1 MRNRGIGEWLIHAL
15 VLAAVL
21 VPIFPGVFLR
31 GELLVPGECIYNYA
45 PWASHRPADLARQNP
60 LGVEVPTAVNVW
72 YAVTE
77 MAFDRGEWP
86 LWSPMQ
92 FTGAPLLANF
102 QAAVFYPPRL
112 IFRVFDD
119 TSVAMTL
126 YILLRFWLCGFNAY
140 VCARLLRL
148 GVPASRFFS
157 IAYMLAG
164 YNLLWC
170 FYPPPDVMA
179 WFPYLFLGVERLLTG
194 STRRGFPALFFG
206 AVMALLPGHPAT
218 YVMACSGLAL
228 YVVIRLAAGPRPAA
242 SAMKSA
248 PYAAAAFALALAVCA
263 IQVVPFLEYVRNG
276 TLFID
281 HFFEEGVKHY
291 LYRPADLLGL
301 WAPRF
306 LGTEHE
312 GTFWGTT
319 NHTYLGMLYA
329 GIPVW
334 IGVILLAAR
343 PELDRNVQ
351 VRVRALLAASAVALY
366 LATDLPGAGTI
377 QALPLF
383 DGARPAYF
391 VAFAAFA
398 IPLASAIVFEAW
410 LGRERSVRSLCPPM
424 AVAAILALA
433 IFGGFQFATISSTE
447 YINARDKTPDL
458 AGYVLGQSAYSL
470 AFAVCTFLI
479 LAMLAKGRRW
489 SSPVLFA
496 ITVVLVIDHAAGI
509 RGLLPTTPSNYLFPR
524 TEVTDYLR
532 ELPAPTR
539 VRFDPLVVPAGF
551 AANYGIEEMRGYDAM
566 YPARFRPVF
575 DRLDTTPGTAV
586 DDLLAAPIVL
596 LPEWREVPDG
606 YEILRETEGVR
617 IARNRN
623 AMPRV
628 RLVGRV
634 ERFESP
640 EAMFERMGRKDFN
653 PARMVLCEAASA
665 PDLHEADDAPPGDA
679 GIVEWN
685 WNRVRIRVEARK
697 PCVLVMADAYFPG
710 WHARMDGEPVG
721 IFPAYHFFRGVLV
734 PEGKHEI
741 EFEYRPSSFRIG
753 AVVSVVALC
762 GALAAA
768 LGLLSRRR
776 SGPPPPTS
784 AQN

>member
-1 MRNRGIGEWLIHAL
+1 MRNRGLTEWLTHAL
-15 VLAAVL
+15 ILVIVL

-102 QAAVFYPPRL
+102 QSAVFYPPRL

-148 GVPASRFFS
+148 GVAASRFFS

-179 WFPYLFLGVERLLTG
+179 WFPYLFLGVERLLAG
-194 STRRGFPALFFG
+194 SARTGFPALFFG
-206 AVMALLPGHPAT
+206 AVTALLPGHPAT
-218 YVMACSGLAL
+218 FVMACSGLAL
-228 YVVIRLAAGPRPAA
+228 YAVIRLAAGPQPAA

-248 PYAAAAFALALAVCA
+248 PYAAGAFALALAVCA
-263 IQVVPFLEYVRNG
+263 IQVIPFLEYVRNG
-276 TLFID
+276 ALIID
-281 HFFEEGVKHY
+281 YFFEEGVKHY

-306 LGTEHE
+306 HGTEHE
-312 GTFWGTT
+312 GRFWGTT
-319 NHTYLGMLYA
+319 NHTYLGMLYT

-334 IGVILLAAR
+334 VGVLLLAAR
-343 PELDRNVQ
+343 PELERNA
-351 VRVRALLAASAVALY
+351 RIRIRALLAASAIALY
-366 LATDLPGAGTI
+366 LATDLPGAGAI
-377 QALPLF
+377 QSLPLF

-398 IPLASAIVFEAW
+398 FPLASALVFEAW

-433 IFGGFQFATISSTE
+433 IFGGFQFATVSSIE
-447 YINARDKTPDL
+447 YINARHKTPDL
-458 AGYVLGQSAYSL
+458 AGYVLRQSAYSL
-470 AFAVCTFLI
+470 AFAVSTFLI
-479 LAMLAKGRRW
+479 LATAAKGRRR
-489 SSPVLFA
+489 SSPVLMA
-496 ITVVLVIDHAAGI
+496 IAVVLVIDHAAGI
-509 RGLLPTTPSNYLFPR
+509 RGLLPTTPRAYLFPR

-539 VRFDPLVVPAGF
+539 VRFDPLVMPAGF

-586 DDLLAAPIVL
+586 DNLLAAPIVL
-596 LPEWREVPDG
+596 LPEWREVPEG
-606 YEILRETEGVR
+606 YEILRETEDVR
-617 IARNRN
+617 IARNWN
-623 AMPRV
+623 AVPRV
-628 RLVGRV
+628 RLVDRV
-634 ERFESP
+634 ERFDSA
-640 EAMFERMGRKDFN
+640 EAMFERMGRPDFD
-653 PARMVLCEAASA
+653 PARVVLCDVATVPEL
-665 PDLHEADDAPPGDA
+665 PETGDGPPGEA
-679 GIVEWN
+679 RIAQWN
-685 WNRVRIRVEARK
+685 WNRVTVDVEANKRS
-697 PCVLVMADAYFPG
+697 VLVMADAYFPG
-710 WHARMDGEPVG
+710 WEARIDGESVD
-721 IFPAYHFFRGVLV
+721 IFPAYHFFRGVVV
-734 PEGKHEI
+734 PEGKHTVELV
-741 EFEYRPSSFRIG
+741 YRPASFRIG
-753 AVVSVVALC
+753 AYVSVVAL
-762 GALAAA
+762 GFSIIPA
-768 LGLLSRRR
+768 LGLLARGKGASTRRI
-776 SGPPPPTS
+776 G
-784 AQN
+784 